1 MVGWGAGTFAVWHIR
16 FWRAGATETDGW
28 SARRGTETAPGLAG
42 QAATGWDA
50 RARQVRKGIAPPVLP
65 FACPARERFP
75 ARRSGPAEESMIVFR
90 CCGRSNKASVK
101 VYALHAV
108 SAAAPAPRRARVGVG
123 GGSSSPPDG
132 VRLNEIVGGGIS
144 GVLYKWVN
152 YGRGW
157 RPRWFALSDGVL
169 SYYKIHGPD
178 RIDLSRDTDR
188 GAKVI
193 GEDSLRRLARP
204 SATPAPS
211 SSSSAAPHSNGHHHH
226 HHTPRKP
233 LGEIHLKVSTVRESR
248 SDDRRFSVFSGT
260 KRLHLR
266 AETREDRAA
275 WLEALR
281 ATKEMFPRMSTS
293 EMVGP
298 GDTAAAAAVSTE
310 RLKKRLQQEGVSDAA
325 IADSERIVREEF
337 EALHKQLVLLKQKQ
351 ALLLDTLR
359 HLETE
364 KVDLENT
371 LVDESQRQSK
381 EYGSA
386 SRPRNEKLSEGSGSE
401 SDDYNEPQDPAE
413 EETDDEENIY
423 FDTTDFLSSSSFKSS
438 GSDFQRSEA
447 GSDDEDDYPMD
458 GIDPSMK
465 SVGINYPYVR
475 RRKKLPDPV
484 EKEKGVSL
492 WSMIKDNIGK
502 DLTKVCLPVYFNEPL
517 SSLQKC
523 FEDLEYSYLIDRA
536 YEWGKRGDS
545 LMRILSVAA
554 FAVSGYASTDG
565 RSCKPFNPLLGE
577 TYEADYPDK
586 GLRFFSEKVSH
597 HPMVVACH
605 CEGNGWRFWA
615 DSNLK
620 SKFWGRSIQ
629 LDPVGVL
636 TLEFD
641 DGEVFQWSKVTTSI
655 YNLILGKLYC
665 DHYGTMRIQGNRE
678 YSCKLKFKEQ
688 SIIDRNPHQVQG
700 VIQDRSGRTVATLFG
715 KWDESMHY
723 VMGDCFGKGKG
734 SENFSEA
741 HLLWKRSKP
750 PKFPTRYN
758 FTSFAITL
766 NELTPGLKE
775 KLPPTD
781 SRLRPDQRCLENGEY
796 ERANAEKLRLEQRQR
811 QARKMQESG
820 WKPRWFAKDKGS
832 DTYRYLGGY
841 WESREKSS
849 WEGCPDIFGQLPNDL
864 MITD

>member
-1 MVGWGAGTFAVWHIR
+1 
-16 FWRAGATETDGW
+16 
-28 SARRGTETAPGLAG
+28 
-42 QAATGWDA
+42 
-50 RARQVRKGIAPPVLP
+50 
-65 FACPARERFP
+65 
-75 ARRSGPAEESMIVFR
+75 
-90 CCGRSNKASVK
+90 
-101 VYALHAV
+101 
-108 SAAAPAPRRARVGVG
+108 
-123 GGSSSPPDG
+123 
-132 VRLNEIVGGGIS
+132 
-144 GVLYKWVN
+144 
-152 YGRGW
+152 
-157 RPRWFALSDGVL
+157 
-169 SYYKIHGPD
+169 
-178 RIDLSRDTDR
+178 
-188 GAKVI
+188 
-193 GEDSLRRLARP
+193 
-204 SATPAPS
+204 
-211 SSSSAAPHSNGHHHH
+211 
-226 HHTPRKP
+226 
-233 LGEIHLKVSTVRESR
+233 
-248 SDDRRFSVFSGT
+248 
-260 KRLHLR
+260 
-266 AETREDRAA
+266 
-275 WLEALR
+275 
-281 ATKEMFPRMSTS
+281 MFPRMSTS

-386 SRPRNEKLSEGSGSE
+386 SRPRNEKLKGSGSE